1 MENMQSMEGQL
12 EEHGLCLASL
22 LRCLAEEQETT
33 GEECWV
39 KSHMRAWLGLT
50 SPLFLPPPSPP
61 HGTSCLLLVPCQH
74 WIRTSLAVEGWAL
87 INLVLLI
94 QCSTLRT
101 MSNEGI
107 TAIQELLCLQNPRRA
122 PWACR
127 RHLSSP
133 RTLFPVMLS
142 RLTPNYRGFEAGQR
156 GQSDI
161 FSLTENAGGLD
172 IWVTANSPS
181 NTFWSIRTKGERSP
195 RHVCPWDGAKCSFQ

>member
-1 MENMQSMEGQL
+1 MENMQSVEGQL
-12 EEHGLCLASL
+12 EQHSLCLASL
-22 LRCLAEEQETT
+22 LRCLAEIT
-33 GEECWV
+33 GEVSWG

-50 SPLFLPPPSPP
+50 SPLFLLPPSPP
-61 HGTSCLLLVPCQH
+61 HGTSCLLLVPCEH
-74 WIRTSLAVEGWAL
+74 WPGTSLAMEGWSL
-87 INLVLLI
+87 LLI
-94 QCSTLRT
+94 WCPTLST

-107 TAIQELLCLQNPRRA
+107 MDIQEFLSLQNPRRA

-127 RHLSSP
+127 RHLFTL
-133 RTLFPVMLS
+133 RTLFPAVFS
-142 RLTPNYRGFEAGQR
+142 RLTPNYRGFKASQR

-181 NTFWSIRTKGERSP
+181 NTFWSIHTKGKRSP